1 MNKAMLCRVKRKQ
14 EEKNILII
22 KNKIEPEA
30 EGLKVDYQYE
40 DTDPAVQQLISSQV
54 GQELELDFLAGE
66 ESWQLSSKKM
76 FISNFD
82 YAYDLSSLTDFI
94 DSLITFK
101 ANDREIDCEII
112 QMLKDDIFSAAV
124 FWENDTIDQDL
135 TAELILKYW
144 DLDAVQNYP
153 DNDYYKKLMQ
163 FADSKLDTIDQE
175 TADFWFDIPAAV
187 RAKIKEEVESGK
199 ISYENCSVYL
209 KTAANRIVNTILLNF
224 ISEAAGES
232 QESINNL
239 FEKFHYQLI
248 DELTKTALEENKKLN
263 LKPIIPHAG
272 SERKD
277 LSLQPD
283 LKITEY
289 SLLEI
294 FDHYSIAVDFEA
306 LNLFSESS
314 FKTLSDYLSNLI
326 IHLDYLNQMREKIKC
341 ESCGQKLDYEL
352 KYSSKYAVYK
362 VDSARCT
369 NLDCQKFDQEIKFD

>member
-1 MNKAMLCRVKRKQ
+1 MNKAMLCRVKRKE

-22 KNKIEPEA
+22 KNKIDPEA
-30 EGLKVDYQYE
+30 QGLKVDYQFE
-40 DTDPAVQQLISSQV
+40 DTDSAVQQLISSQV

-101 ANDREIDCEII
+101 ANDREIDREII

-144 DLDAVQNYP
+144 DLDPVQNYP

-175 TADFWFDIPAAV
+175 TADFWFDIPATV
-187 RAKIKEEVESGK
+187 RAKIKKEVESGK

-209 KTAANRIVNTILLNF
+209 KTAANRIINTILLNF

-248 DELTKTALEENKKLN
+248 DELTKTVLEENKKLN

-326 IHLDYLNQMREKIKC
+326 THLDFLNQMREKIKC

-352 KYSSKYAVYK
+352 KYLSKYAVYK

>member
-22 KNKIEPEA
+22 KNKIDPEA
-30 EGLKVDYQYE
+30 QGLKVDYQFE
-40 DTDPAVQQLISSQV
+40 DTDSAVQQLISSQV

-101 ANDREIDCEII
+101 ANDREIDREII

-144 DLDAVQNYP
+144 DLDPVQNYP

-209 KTAANRIVNTILLNF
+209 KTAANRIINTILLNF

-248 DELTKTALEENKKLN
+248 DELTKTVLEENKKLN

-326 IHLDYLNQMREKIKC
+326 THLDFLNQMREKIKC

-352 KYSSKYAVYK
+352 KYLSKYAVYK

>member
-1 MNKAMLCRVKRKQ
+1 
-14 EEKNILII
+14 
-22 KNKIEPEA
+22 
-30 EGLKVDYQYE
+30 
-40 DTDPAVQQLISSQV
+40 
-54 GQELELDFLAGE
+54 
-66 ESWQLSSKKM
+66 
-76 FISNFD
+76 
-82 YAYDLSSLTDFI
+82 
-94 DSLITFK
+94 
-101 ANDREIDCEII
+101 
-112 QMLKDDIFSAAV
+112 
-124 FWENDTIDQDL
+124 
-135 TAELILKYW
+135 
-144 DLDAVQNYP
+144 
-153 DNDYYKKLMQ
+153 MQ
-163 FADSKLDTIDQE
+163 FADSKLDTIDHE

-187 RAKIKEEVESGK
+187 RSKIKEEVESGK

-209 KTAANRIVNTILLNF
+209 KTAVNRIVNTILLNF

-248 DELTKTALEENKKLN
+248 DELTKMALEENKKLN
-263 LKPIIPHAG
+263 LRPIITNAD